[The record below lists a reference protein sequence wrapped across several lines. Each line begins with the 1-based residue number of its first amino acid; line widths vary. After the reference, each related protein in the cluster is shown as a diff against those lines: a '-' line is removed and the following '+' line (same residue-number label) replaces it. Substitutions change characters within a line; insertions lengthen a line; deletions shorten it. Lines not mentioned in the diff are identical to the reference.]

1 MKALFIDVAARIIS
15 EVEYAGLADLQRMV
29 GGSISGARSWDSGEV
44 LFVDDEG
51 LFKPKGGFFRIEGI
65 EQPLAGNRVLVG
77 RDRYDREGEYLDS
90 ADPIVTVADL
100 SAIVRFLSRAEADA
114 WAKANASE
122 PASVAIFVDQ
132 DGTTGRRVLGRFGA
146 LFAQM
151 PPEPTTPIPLTE
163 REMKAL
169 AQLLMVTSGDLPADV
184 AVSILEKLR
193 HATMAED

>member
-1 MKALFIDVAARIIS
+1 MV
-15 EVEYAGLADLQRMV
+15 V
-29 GGSISGARSWDSGEV
+29 GG
-44 LFVDDEG
+44 
-51 LFKPKGGFFRIEGI
+51 
-65 EQPLAGNRVLVG
+65 
-77 RDRYDREGEYLDS
+77 DRYDREGEYLGS

-100 SAIVRFLSRAEADA
+100 TAIVRFLSRAETDA

-122 PASVAIFVDQ
+122 PASVAIFVDE
-132 DGTTGRRVLGRFGA
+132 DGTTERRVLGRFGA

-169 AQLLMVTSGDLPADV
+169 AQLLMGTSGDLPVDV

-193 HATMAED
+193 DATIPKD